1 MITMSVK
8 RTKQLQSILER
19 FPRESE
25 KETDAWLDKNA
36 RALISSSGKVPGL
49 VQVSPPF
56 SEGPKTTDAA
66 GNVTSKRMKGG
77 DAKKQGESA
86 VMRDIWK
93 VYATPSKIYEVLAKA
108 DPWKAKAWYA
118 LWKRDKAKS
127 LAFLQKNAPASIRAL
142 SLGFDNGAAHI
153 AARGKNGRVKGGYR
167 AIVTSSAAVK
177 RYVKTRQKNVGTLA
191 ASVPKAAGSSFG
203 ALKGVP
209 KWISTKGSRYGYARR
224 SKSGKRK
231 SVTFGVTNSSVA
243 DMQRRFDYALG
254 YRFKAMERELP
265 YIARSL
271 EKRLRS
277 RL

>member
-25 KETDAWLDKNA
+25 KELDDWLDKNA

-49 VQVSPPF
+49 VQVTPPF
-56 SEGPKTTDAA
+56 SEG
-66 GNVTSKRMKGG
+66 VKGIA
-77 DAKKQGESA
+77 AKKQGEAA

-93 VYATPSKIYEVLAKA
+93 VYATPSNIYEVLAKS
-108 DPWKAKAWYA
+108 DTWKAKAWYA
-118 LWKRDKAKS
+118 LWKTNKGRS
-127 LAFLQKNAPASIRAL
+127 LDFLKKHAPSSIRSL

-177 RYVKTRQKNVGTLA
+177 RYVKTRQKNVGTMA
-191 ASVPKAAGSSFG
+191 ASVPTAAGSTFG
-203 ALKGVP
+203 ALKGIP
-209 KWISTKGSRYGYARR
+209 KWISAKRSRYGYARR
-224 SKSGKRK
+224 NKSGRKK
-231 SVTFGVTNSSVA
+231 SVTFGVTNGA
-243 DMQRRFDYALG
+243 ITDLQRRFNYALG
-254 YRFKAMERELP
+254 YRFKAMEREIP
-265 YIARSL
+265 YVARSL